1 MLDGFP
7 EDTMITTKILR
18 QLAAYSVSLP
28 AFAASPKLAKETVY
42 MPSRIAA
49 LVLGRG
55 DGSVGRSSEILP
67 DAPPPPDETH

>member
-1 MLDGFP
+1 MMLAP
-7 EDTMITTKILR
+7 KTLR

-28 AFAASPKLAKETVY
+28 TFAATPKLANETVY

-55 DGSVGRSSEILP
+55 DGSVGRMGELVT
-67 DAPPPPDETH
+67 DAAAPAPHRGDDR